1 MLWIKCYHMYY
12 AFPSRSNVKI
22 STFLQLITTTYKNCQ
37 IPGSFPFTGFLQWKF
52 GTIKSGCSNMVVQNF
67 PIYKDFLLIF
77 FPTDTT
83 ASNFGGLCKHNE
95 IGYNDFEKV
104 KWIFKAE
111 IWITK

>member
-1 MLWIKCYHMYY
+1 
-12 AFPSRSNVKI
+12 
-22 STFLQLITTTYKNCQ
+22 
-37 IPGSFPFTGFLQWKF
+37 
-52 GTIKSGCSNMVVQNF
+52 MVVQNF

-104 KWIFKAE
+104 KSRNRKSEELNSNF
-111 IWITK
+111 